1 MALEIAQHPGVEDGL
16 PHFRYVGNLHGDEPT
31 GRVLTLALAEL
42 LCESQRT
49 ESEAAKV
56 LSSMHLWL
64 LPTANP
70 DGFDQR
76 SRANR
81 SVGPG
86 LRAGAV
92 GVSDEERGCYQRSL
106 STVFWG

>member
-1 MALEIAQHPGVEDGL
+1 MALEIAQRPGVEDGL

-42 LCESQRT
+42 LCESQRE
-49 ESEAAKV
+49 ESEAQKV

-81 SVGPG
+81 FACARCWADG
-86 LRAGAV
+86 LWGGWGGTV
-92 GVSDEERGCYQRSL
+92 EEHDRLFS
-106 STVFWG
+106 